1 MQLIIQMLTS
11 FIVARQ
17 ATVVSLNT
25 QSVITNS
32 RPYGGVTCVNCFLIF
47 VIENSSYSVAA
58 AAAAVTNNSNLKVYI
73 ISWGAE
79 RNISLRNR
87 SAILVCVYS
96 ISILPRL
103 FYTCFSSSELRIY
116 SHLFNHLINKSFNK
130 TLTK

>member
-1 MQLIIQMLTS
+1 MLTS

-17 ATVVSLNT
+17 ATVVAPNT

-32 RPYGGVTCVNCFLIF
+32 RPYGGVTCVKCFLIF
-47 VIENSSYSVAA
+47 VIENSSYSVAAA

-103 FYTCFSSSELRIY
+103 FYTCFSSSELRI
-116 SHLFNHLINKSFNK
+116 SLAFIQSFNK
-130 TLTK
+130 

>member
-103 FYTCFSSSELRIY
+103 FYTCFSSSELRI
-116 SHLFNHLINKSFNK
+116 SLAFIQSFNK
-130 TLTK
+130 